1 MDKRSQTPET
11 IPCPPH
17 MEGGGSLG
25 LGSNE
30 RGSRAYHMSETSFK
44 VTRGKGMPSH
54 LLEKGRE
61 GHCHGSWLPA
71 RWGLY
76 CLLPF

>member
-1 MDKRSQTPET
+1 MSSTHWGVDN
-11 IPCPPH
+11 
-17 MEGGGSLG
+17 SLG

-30 RGSRAYHMSETSFK
+30 RSSRAYHMSKASIK
-44 VTRGKGMPSH
+44 VTGGKGMPSH

-61 GHCHGSWLPA
+61 DHCHGSWLPP

-76 CLLPF
+76 HLLPF